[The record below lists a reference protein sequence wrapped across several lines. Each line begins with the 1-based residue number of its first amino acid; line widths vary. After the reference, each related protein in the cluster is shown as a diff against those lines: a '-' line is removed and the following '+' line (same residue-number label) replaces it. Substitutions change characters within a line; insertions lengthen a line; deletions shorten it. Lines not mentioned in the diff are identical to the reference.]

1 MLLYFSIVSVLV
13 YEYNQSNK
21 IKVVSIIGRIRFAIK
36 KIPKIKVYLKKR
48 KVSGETV
55 SDRD

>member
-36 KIPKIKVYLKKR
+36 KIPKIKVYLKKKKSER
-48 KVSGETV
+48 
-55 SDRD
+55 